1 MSLIDFGDRKH
12 GLIVCA
18 GLATGLPH
26 CTEQVRFRVL
36 CVCHRLVRIRAN
48 NISCVLSP
56 IFAILDAYGV
66 D

>member
-12 GLIVCA
+12 GLIVA
-18 GLATGLPH
+18 PGLQPGCRIAR
-26 CTEQVRFRVL
+26 EQVRFRVL